1 MLLYFDIILQ
11 YVEHQEITCKFIL
24 SSDKSVI
31 GKVVGREQYMIYVD
45 TEKRNHFIPK
55 HAIVDVIP
63 EKKLDLKEVKE
74 EVLAYNREQKEK
86 KQMQRT

>member
-11 YVEHQEITCKFIL
+11 YVEHHEITCKFIL
-24 SSDKSVI
+24 TGDKSVI

-63 EKKLDLKEVKE
+63 EKKLDLKGVKE